1 MAEFQEEVYII
12 EKAEITEDEQ
22 EDLEYDDLLNDP
34 DLQQDDLDI
43 NDEDLDKDSDDDL
56 NDFEALKKKLEVKA
70 AKNATLGSKL
80 GSEKTLGEDGQ
91 IKPAEVQRP
100 VVIDDFI
107 RNFLTKLTMQKTMN
121 TFQQEWHD
129 IQKKGGF

>member
-34 DLQQDDLDI
+34 DLQQDDLELD
-43 NDEDLDKDSDDDL
+43 DDLSKESDDDL
-56 NDFEALKKKLEVKA
+56 NDFGALKQKLEAKA
-70 AKNATLGSKL
+70 AKNATLGSKI
-80 GSEKTLGEDGQ
+80 GSEKTLAEDGQ

-107 RNFLTKLTMQKTMN
+107 RNFLTKLAM
-121 TFQQEWHD
+121 
-129 IQKKGGF
+129 